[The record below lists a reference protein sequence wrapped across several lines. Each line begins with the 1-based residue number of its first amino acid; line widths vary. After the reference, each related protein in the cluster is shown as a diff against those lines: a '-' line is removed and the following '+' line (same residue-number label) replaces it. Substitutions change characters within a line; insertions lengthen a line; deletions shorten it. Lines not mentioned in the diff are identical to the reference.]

1 MMRYL
6 PILLLLLLMVQV
18 ARADEEPLINLA
30 LNKPYQVLV
39 PWPDA
44 LSEVYEK
51 SYEDTGGIELTDG
64 KKATTQYLD
73 PAWRSFYRQGG
84 RTIILDLGDVHT
96 VNRITGDFL
105 QHRDA
110 GIYVP
115 HYIDYYLSA
124 DGENYA
130 YMGTV
135 ETSVGPW
142 HRRVQKEEFTL
153 DGLNHQARYVKLQ
166 FPTDVNVFM
175 DELEVFGKEG
185 IVPGSAVLEVFHEI
199 SEEEMWRKS
208 AIFGPD
214 VLPER
219 GYIPKGSPNAG
230 GAEHIVIAVYASPL
244 TGDATW
250 ISADFIP
257 YVAYISEDAI
267 PQDWFFDTILLS
279 PQGETPN
286 KKKLYATEA
295 SHAATIEDWIWY
307 LEETFK
313 PDRQLSALNKAVD
326 FCGNILQDKDHK
338 VKVILSLV
346 NPSPLQNNFGA
357 LEPGGKNLS
366 FNHDRVGAEEAMENR
381 LTAVEWLMDKLIEGF
396 ENGDTQYLEL
406 IGFYW
411 HPEAIAYHQSPYEGE
426 FVKKVSELVH
436 SRGLKFFWIPF
447 YGAPGSY
454 DWHNFGFD
462 AVMLQPSYMF
472 SDSEEDRVRNAAHL
486 ASYLGMGV
494 EMEKHWNDTLVERNK
509 WRDYLN
515 GGVKYGYI
523 NAVVGYYQNYK
534 DFARAALSLDR
545 RTLYY
550 DYVYQFV
557 KGTYKIPE

>member
-219 GYIPKGSPNAG
+219 GYIPKGSPNAPT
-230 GAEHIVIAVYASPL
+230 ISPFP
-244 TGDATW
+244 
-250 ISADFIP
+250 I
-257 YVAYISEDAI
+257 
-267 PQDWFFDTILLS
+267 
-279 PQGETPN
+279 
-286 KKKLYATEA
+286 
-295 SHAATIEDWIWY
+295 
-307 LEETFK
+307 
-313 PDRQLSALNKAVD
+313 
-326 FCGNILQDKDHK
+326 
-338 VKVILSLV
+338 
-346 NPSPLQNNFGA
+346 
-357 LEPGGKNLS
+357 
-366 FNHDRVGAEEAMENR
+366 
-381 LTAVEWLMDKLIEGF
+381 
-396 ENGDTQYLEL
+396 
-406 IGFYW
+406 
-411 HPEAIAYHQSPYEGE
+411 
-426 FVKKVSELVH
+426 
-436 SRGLKFFWIPF
+436 
-447 YGAPGSY
+447 
-454 DWHNFGFD
+454 
-462 AVMLQPSYMF
+462 
-472 SDSEEDRVRNAAHL
+472 
-486 ASYLGMGV
+486 
-494 EMEKHWNDTLVERNK
+494 
-509 WRDYLN
+509 
-515 GGVKYGYI
+515 
-523 NAVVGYYQNYK
+523 
-534 DFARAALSLDR
+534 
-545 RTLYY
+545 
-550 DYVYQFV
+550 
-557 KGTYKIPE
+557 